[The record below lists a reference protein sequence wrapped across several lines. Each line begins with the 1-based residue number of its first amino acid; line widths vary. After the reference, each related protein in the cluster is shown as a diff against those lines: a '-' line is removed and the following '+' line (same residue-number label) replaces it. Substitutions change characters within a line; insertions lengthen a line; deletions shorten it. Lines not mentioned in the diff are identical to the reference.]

1 MLNLKKKKKALPTLK
16 LLFKMASN
24 KIYIPKKLLYFLF
37 MLPYVQR
44 LRNLLVT
51 VDKHEDFLI

>member
-1 MLNLKKKKKALPTLK
+1 
-16 LLFKMASN
+16 MASN

-51 VDKHEDFLI
+51 VDKHEDFLIWQVAKLQLTSHMWLFDF